1 MEVIEQLK
9 SKIIHYINSNNRE
22 WSDCALNIDKMEFQN
37 SITLIV
43 AIERRY
49 FQICDSKSPVTYI
62 TDRPNWQDWGGRW
75 TRRTAFMRYLKTVL
89 EDLDIRYTMPI
100 QPVILPQDGW
110 IQELAG
116 VQVQASAQ
124 GQHTFS

>member
-9 SKIIHYINSNNRE
+9 SKIVHYINSNNRE

-37 SITLIV
+37 SISLIV

-49 FQICDSKSPVTYI
+49 FRTCHLISSVTYF

-75 TRRTAFMRYLKTVL
+75 SRRTAFMRYLKTVL

-100 QPVILPQDGW
+100 QPVILPQGGW
-110 IQELAG
+110 KQE
-116 VQVQASAQ
+116 QAAIS
-124 GQHTFS
+124 